1 MNDKVN
7 SAWSRLFNC
16 AYGSFLIYST
26 LGYIPALHSI
36 VQLLSMVGI
45 VLLIFGFFFQY
56 RFCTKK
62 EFLAYCIFLILAI
75 VTAIYNKNFAFIKL
89 VLFAGSI
96 RCVDMKSIAKF
107 DLKLR
112 AILIFLVY
120 VMSLIG
126 LATDNVFYYNGFA
139 RHSLG
144 FTNPNALGVAVYIL
158 VCDIIF
164 VVGNEIKIK
173 HVIIITLIAGWLYSV
188 ARCRTSVFAIL
199 LLVLLII
206 LYKLFP
212 RIYKTKIMK
221 ILFIIAPFALS
232 FLTYIGVKGL
242 INNHPVALALDQLM
256 TTRLSAVATFA
267 VRLKPSFFGQPIG
280 ETVALSMDNAYGFAL
295 YDLGILI
302 SIILLC
308 LTVRAF
314 NKYFRTQNIMLCII
328 MLSFIYYGLSEH
340 LWLFVDYNIFMLAW
354 CPNLVVQDFS
364 LLDSEGKEVY

>member
-1 MNDKVN
+1 MK
-7 SAWSRLFNC
+7 
-16 AYGSFLIYST
+16 
-26 LGYIPALHSI
+26 
-36 VQLLSMVGI
+36 Q
-45 VLLIFGFFFQY
+45 
-56 RFCTKK
+56 
-62 EFLAYCIFLILAI
+62 
-75 VTAIYNKNFAFIKL
+75 KN
-89 VLFAGSI
+89 
-96 RCVDMKSIAKF
+96 RIAKF

-112 AILIFLVY
+112 AILILLVY

-126 LATDNVFYYNGFA
+126 LATDNVFYYNGLA